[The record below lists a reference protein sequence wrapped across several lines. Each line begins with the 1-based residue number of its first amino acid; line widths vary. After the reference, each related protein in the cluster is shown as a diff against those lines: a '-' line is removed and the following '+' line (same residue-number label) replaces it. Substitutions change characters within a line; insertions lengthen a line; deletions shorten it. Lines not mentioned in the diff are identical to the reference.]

1 MATGAAHESFPAP
14 ADRRWL
20 RAAAA
25 VLACCGPPI
34 AACPAAAAPTPLQ
47 LSVVVAYR
55 QARPNGSYELRELVY
70 GGARQIGE
78 GSVRCSRP
86 LGGRRLCS
94 GSVTLE
100 EGLIDFA
107 GSIYGSGATT
117 RFAITG
123 GGGRYRRTR
132 GTVVSVFSRSGTRA
146 AETID
151 FY

>member
-1 MATGAAHESFPAP
+1 MA
-14 ADRRWL
+14 L
-20 RAAAA
+20 RDALDSSPVPSRLLLAAAA
-25 VLACCGPPI
+25 ALACCGP
-34 AACPAAAAPTPLQ
+34 AVDAGPAAGAPAPLH
-47 LSVVVAYR
+47 LSIVVAYR
-55 QARPNGSYELRELVY
+55 QANPNGSYELREVVY
-70 GGARQIGE
+70 AGARQSGE

-100 EGLIDFA
+100 QGLIDFA

-123 GGGRYRRTR
+123 GDGRYRRTR
-132 GTVVSVFSRSGTRA
+132 GTVVSVFSRGGTRV
-146 AETID
+146 AETVA